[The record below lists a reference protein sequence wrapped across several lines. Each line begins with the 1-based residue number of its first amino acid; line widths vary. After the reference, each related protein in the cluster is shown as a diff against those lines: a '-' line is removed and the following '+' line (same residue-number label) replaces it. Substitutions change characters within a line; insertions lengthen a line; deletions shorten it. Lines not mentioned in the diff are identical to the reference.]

1 MKELEKNSKALK
13 TMAKDIET
21 NKRKAEEKRRKEER
35 LADKRRRGAPKKEAK
50 AKVKAAIKVSMEKLE
65 KTEVQTIGRKT
76 LKLFNDRK
84 GFMDKF
90 KKEKK
95 LKLEDKKNFGL

>member
-1 MKELEKNSKALK
+1 
-13 TMAKDIET
+13 
-21 NKRKAEEKRRKEER
+21 
-35 LADKRRRGAPKKEAK
+35 
-50 AKVKAAIKVSMEKLE
+50 MEKLE

-95 LKLEDKKNFGL
+95 LKLEDNKNFGL